1 MSGHY
6 QIYADRSTRV
16 AHLNVEAE
24 EDINWTELC
33 WKTWTVDKLR
43 TRWVDMKADAEVD
56 ASMSHRGKY
65 SCRASV

>member
-6 QIYADRSTRV
+6 QIYADCSTRV
-16 AHLNVEAE
+16 MHLNVEAE

-33 WKTWTVDKLR
+33 WKTWTVDKLH